1 MKKRRARRADRKLGT
16 SPGLVLDAGALQA
29 LEDHP
34 IRLLADLQRAHD
46 FGLPIRIPAGSL
58 AQSWRGGPRSATL
71 ARLLKQPCT
80 VVQVDERSA
89 REIGEFIA
97 SLRLPEQHKPD
108 IADAHVALTTR
119 ATRSLVWTS
128 DPEDMARYNVRTEFI
143 RRI

>member
-1 MKKRRARRADRKLGT
+1 VKKRRERQADREVAAE
-16 SPGLVLDAGALQA
+16 PGLVLDAGALQA

-46 FGLPIRIPAGSL
+46 LGLPIRIPAGSL

-97 SLRLPEQHKPD
+97 SLRLPEHVRPD

-128 DPEDMARYNVRTEFI
+128 DPEDMASYQVGTDFI